1 MRYLLIFL
9 LGLVI
14 GGVGTIFL
22 LGSPRAKA
30 TPGTRVEA
38 PPVGGD
44 PANTVIIS
52 LTDDFLDALLGAV
65 FKDLG
70 PPSFNLASMGSQTG
84 SSNIRPAAFQ
94 AGCTNSVTITPE
106 GSNIKTQVQ
115 FAGGKITAPMVFTGN
130 YGLLGNCMQFKGW
143 AQTTIQLYFDQPS
156 QALYGRVNVEGV
168 NLEGVAPFANNFLT
182 VFVRTAID
190 QRVNPLEVLRPSQL
204 QVMIP
209 VRASDGAVKAQA
221 KDVRAE
227 VQDGFLHLHVTYDFV
242 GAKGQQ
248 PQT

>member
-1 MRYLLIFL
+1 MRYLLILL

-14 GGVGTIFL
+14 GGVGAIFL

-30 TPGTRVEA
+30 IPGTRVEA

-44 PANTVIIS
+44 PANTVVIS
-52 LTDDFLDALLGAV
+52 LTDDFLDTLLGTV

-70 PPSFNLASMGSQTG
+70 PPSFNLAGAAAPEG
-84 SSNIRPAAFQ
+84 PSSIKHAAFQ
-94 AGCTNSVTITPE
+94 GGCTNSVTITPE
-106 GSNIKTQVQ
+106 GSNVKTQVQ

-143 AQTTIQLYFDQPS
+143 AQTTIQLYFDQPT

-168 NLEGVAPFANNFLT
+168 NLEGVAPFANNFVT

-204 QVMIP
+204 QVVIP
-209 VRASDGAVKAQA
+209 VRASSGSVKAQA

-227 VQDGFLHLHVTYDFV
+227 VQDGLLRLHVTYDFA
-242 GAKGQQ
+242 GAKEQQ